1 MLKIESMHFYK
12 TIFVLLIMFTNSKLF
27 SYEEG
32 IALNGDLEIYYRDYG
47 PKDAEPILLV
57 QGIGGQLINWPE
69 HLIDFLLDNNF
80 RPIVYDNRDTGLSS
94 RIPSD
99 SFSDAKRDNTIVKN
113 YIRYYL
119 RLPIKSDYTLDD
131 MAVDGISVLNKLD
144 ISEAHILGIS
154 MGGMIAQIIV
164 SSHPERTKTF
174 TLISSTASTPSP
186 FNGPTRK
193 VRKLLMNRTKNPN
206 STVDERVARSRKIF
220 TEIGYQG
227 IDLNT
232 EEFYN
237 NVSISIERGGK
248 DDTGF
253 GRQLNAI
260 LASQNR
266 LDKVKSISAP
276 TLIIHGLEDPLIK
289 VKNAHKANKLIK
301 GSKLII
307 IDDMRHLI
315 EPPVFNQF
323 KDDLLEH
330 LEKNK

>member
-1 MLKIESMHFYK
+1 MRFYK
-12 TIFVLLIMFTNSKLF
+12 IIFVLLIMFTNSKLF

-32 IALNGDLEIYYRDYG
+32 IALNNDIEIYYRDYG
-47 PKDAEPILLV
+47 PNDGEPILLV

-69 HLIDFLLDNNF
+69 HLIEFLLENNF

-99 SFSDAKRDNTIVKN
+99 SFGDEKRNNTIVKN

-131 MAVDGISVLNKLD
+131 MAVDGVAVLDKLE
-144 ISEAHILGIS
+144 ITKAHILGIS
-154 MGGMIAQIIV
+154 MGGMIAQIIT
-164 SSHPERTKTF
+164 SSYPERSKTF
-174 TLISSTASTPSP
+174 TLIASTASTPSP

-193 VRKLLMNRTKNPN
+193 VRKLLMDRTKNPN
-206 STVDERVARSRKIF
+206 SSTDERVARSRKIF
-220 TEIGYQG
+220 KEIGYQG

-232 EEFYN
+232 EEFYEY
-237 NVSISIERGGK
+237 VSTSIERGGT

-260 LASQNR
+260 LGSKNR
-266 LDKVKSISAP
+266 IDKVKSIKTP
-276 TLIIHGLEDPLIK
+276 TLIVHGLQDPLIK
-289 VKNAHKANKLIK
+289 VKNAYRASKFIK

-307 IDDMRHLI
+307 IEDMRHLI
-315 EPPVFNQF
+315 EPPVFDQF
-323 KDDLLEH
+323 KADLLEH
-330 LEKNK
+330 LETNK